1 MNTITNTTID
11 TVKPNGHILVAG
23 FECNATGLTAT
34 SSLTEDQW
42 NLAGEQL
49 ANVEARLMWYIGD
62 WLIAGEDHG
71 YLPRGRLQDA
81 CDRFGISYST
91 ATNAASTCRSVSE
104 SSRRRELS
112 YSHHQEIANRD
123 SDLFW
128 FGQTHPEV
136 SRDLI
141 RGGQRYVTLPLHE
154 SIQIGLRDPGFTGD
168 GIQTPLTPTDR
179 VTQLVSEAFLVGRR
193 H

>member
-1 MNTITNTTID
+1 MGTLVPKD
-11 TVKPNGHILVAG
+11 RQLILPG
-23 FECNATGLTAT
+23 FECTPVGLVANKTLTA
-34 SSLTEDQW
+34 EQW
-42 NLAGEQL
+42 QEAGHQL
-49 ANVEARLMWYIGD
+49 SHIEGRLMWYIGD